1 MPCLFL
7 LFLSICLNK
16 IVYKTRC
23 NNDCC
28 HYKKICKC
36 HPLFT
41 PLFIVQSYDTRV
53 KKSESRCKLACK
65 RIFELLTLT
74 VMCHIF
80 KLYHIF
86 QEKNMIS
93 IAKNAKNSPRHWV
106 WHSKTQDICA
116 LYYRYHA
123 YFINFAYDFYTTYEF
138 SAIYATP
145 NAKNCFCSH
154 RLWYTMEKKS
164 LRIQIYLFLHNSLL
178 NIVSKNP
185 PISPPI

>member
-16 IVYKTRC
+16 IVYKTCC

-106 WHSKTQDICA
+106 WHSKTQDI
-116 LYYRYHA
+116 YT
-123 YFINFAYDFYTTYEF
+123 FIHRATFIHKFICDFLMVASTYKCKNSPRHWVWHHWQEF
-138 SAIYATP
+138 S
-145 NAKNCFCSH
+145 
-154 RLWYTMEKKS
+154 
-164 LRIQIYLFLHNSLL
+164 
-178 NIVSKNP
+178 
-185 PISPPI
+185 